1 MKNYFLKLFFLM
13 SVFVFAQACNNP
25 ETTNKINPLDTISQ
39 LDVNKKLIN
48 SNTMFA
54 VQERDEIKQYIEHH
68 HYDMKVT
75 ASGIYYMFYK
85 KGNGALAK
93 VGETALVK
101 FKISLLDG
109 TLCYSSDTEGLK
121 SFLIGEDQV
130 ETGLHEAIQLMH
142 VGDKALFIIPSFLA
156 AGMVGDKEK
165 IPPKAT
171 VVYEIELVSLK

>member
-1 MKNYFLKLFFLM
+1 
-13 SVFVFAQACNNP
+13 
-25 ETTNKINPLDTISQ
+25 
-39 LDVNKKLIN
+39 
-48 SNTMFA
+48 
-54 VQERDEIKQYIEHH
+54 
-68 HYDMKVT
+68 
-75 ASGIYYMFYK
+75 
-85 KGNGALAK
+85 
-93 VGETALVK
+93 
-101 FKISLLDG
+101 
-109 TLCYSSDTEGLK
+109 LCYSSDTEGLK